1 MMTFYPSNSLLI
13 IKNDFSKIVK
23 AYSGAIAKAMWQTET
38 DNNLKPKFQT
48 MTVSKQWLENQIKE
62 LNDWLFDNEKG
73 NHFEY
78 APKKHKRDYYVRKLI
93 ELEENQ
99 MPNIKV

>member
-1 MMTFYPSNSLLI
+1 MITFYPSSNLLI
-13 IKNDFSKIVK
+13 IRNDLSKIIK
-23 AYSGAIAKAMWQTET
+23 AYSGAIARTMWQSET
-38 DNNLKPKFQT
+38 KNDITPKIQA
-48 MTVSKQWLENQIKE
+48 MTVTKQWLENKIKE

-78 APKKHKRDYYVRKLI
+78 APNKHKRDYYVRKLI

-99 MPNIKV
+99 LGTIKV

>member
-1 MMTFYPSNSLLI
+1 MITFYPSSNLLI
-13 IKNDFSKIVK
+13 IRNDFSKIIK
-23 AYSGAIAKAMWQTET
+23 AYSGAIARTMWQSET
-38 DNNLKPKFQT
+38 KNEITPKIQA
-48 MTVSKQWLENQIKE
+48 MTVTKQWLENKIKE

-78 APKKHKRDYYVRKLI
+78 APNKHKRDYYVRKLI

-99 MPNIKV
+99 MTTIKV

>member
-1 MMTFYPSNSLLI
+1 MITFYPSSSLLI
-13 IKNDFSKIVK
+13 IRNDLSKIIK
-23 AYSGAIAKAMWQTET
+23 AYSGAIARTMWQSET
-38 DNNLKPKFQT
+38 KNDITPKIQA
-48 MTVSKQWLENQIKE
+48 MTVTKQWLENKIKE

-78 APKKHKRDYYVRKLI
+78 APNKHKRDYYVRKLI

-99 MPNIKV
+99 MTTIKV

>member
-1 MMTFYPSNSLLI
+1 MITFYPSSSLLI
-13 IKNDFSKIVK
+13 IRNDVRKIVK
-23 AYSGAIAKAMWQTET
+23 AYSGAIARTMWQSET
-38 DNNLKPKFQT
+38 KNDITPKIQA
-48 MTVSKQWLENQIKE
+48 MTVTKQWLENKIKE

-78 APKKHKRDYYVRKLI
+78 APNKHKRDYYVRKLI

-99 MPNIKV
+99 MTTIKV

>member
-1 MMTFYPSNSLLI
+1 MITFYPSSSLLI
-13 IKNDFSKIVK
+13 IRNDVRKIVK
-23 AYSGAIAKAMWQTET
+23 AYSGAIARTMWQSET
-38 DNNLKPKFQT
+38 KNDITPEIQA
-48 MTVSKQWLENQIKE
+48 MTVTKQWLENKIKE

-78 APKKHKRDYYVRKLI
+78 APNKHKRDYYVRKLI

-99 MPNIKV
+99 LGTIKV

>member
-1 MMTFYPSNSLLI
+1 MITFYPSSNLLI
-13 IKNDFSKIVK
+13 IRNDLSKIIK
-23 AYSGAIAKAMWQTET
+23 AYSGTIARTMWQSEIKNDIT
-38 DNNLKPKFQT
+38 PKIQA
-48 MTVSKQWLENQIKE
+48 MTVTKQWLENKIKE

-78 APKKHKRDYYVRKLI
+78 APNKHKRDYYVRKLI

-99 MPNIKV
+99 LGTIKV

>member
-1 MMTFYPSNSLLI
+1 MITFYPSSSLLI
-13 IKNDFSKIVK
+13 IRNDLSKIIK
-23 AYSGAIAKAMWQTET
+23 AYSGAIARTMWQSET
-38 DNNLKPKFQT
+38 KNDITPEIQA
-48 MTVSKQWLENQIKE
+48 MTVTKQWLENKIKE

-78 APKKHKRDYYVRKLI
+78 APNKHKRDYYVRKLI

-99 MPNIKV
+99 LGTIKV

>member
-1 MMTFYPSNSLLI
+1 MITFYPSSNLLI
-13 IKNDFSKIVK
+13 IRNDLSKIIK
-23 AYSGAIAKAMWQTET
+23 AYSGAIARTMWQSET
-38 DNNLKPKFQT
+38 KNDITPEIQA
-48 MTVSKQWLENQIKE
+48 MTVTKQWLENKIKE

-78 APKKHKRDYYVRKLI
+78 APNKHKRDYYVRKLI

-99 MPNIKV
+99 MTTIKV

>member
-1 MMTFYPSNSLLI
+1 MITFYPSSSLLI
-13 IKNDFSKIVK
+13 IRNDLSKIIK
-23 AYSGAIAKAMWQTET
+23 AYSGAIARTMWQSET
-38 DNNLKPKFQT
+38 KNDITPKIQA
-48 MTVSKQWLENQIKE
+48 MTVTKQLLENKIKE

-78 APKKHKRDYYVRKLI
+78 APNKHKRDYYVRKLI

-99 MPNIKV
+99 LGTIKV

>member
-1 MMTFYPSNSLLI
+1 MITFYPSSSLLI
-13 IKNDFSKIVK
+13 IRNDVRKIVK
-23 AYSGAIAKAMWQTET
+23 VYSGAIARTMWQSET
-38 DNNLKPKFQT
+38 KNDITPEIQA
-48 MTVSKQWLENQIKE
+48 MTVTKQWLENKIKE

-78 APKKHKRDYYVRKLI
+78 APNKHKRDYYVRKLI

-99 MPNIKV
+99 MTTIKV

>member
-1 MMTFYPSNSLLI
+1 MITFYPSSNLLI
-13 IKNDFSKIVK
+13 IRNDLSKIIK
-23 AYSGAIAKAMWQTET
+23 AYSGAIARTMWQSET
-38 DNNLKPKFQT
+38 KNDITPKIQA
-48 MTVSKQWLENQIKE
+48 MTVTKQWLENKIKE

-78 APKKHKRDYYVRKLI
+78 APNKHKRDYYVRKLI

-99 MPNIKV
+99 MTTIKV

>member
-1 MMTFYPSNSLLI
+1 MITFYPSSNLLI
-13 IKNDFSKIVK
+13 IRNDLSKIIK
-23 AYSGAIAKAMWQTET
+23 AYSGAIARTMWQSET
-38 DNNLKPKFQT
+38 KNDVISKIQA
-48 MTVSKQWLENQIKE
+48 MTVTKQWLENKIKE

-78 APKKHKRDYYVRKLI
+78 APNKHKRDYYVRKLI

-99 MPNIKV
+99 MTTIKV

>member
-1 MMTFYPSNSLLI
+1 MITFYPSSNLLI
-13 IKNDFSKIVK
+13 IRNDLSKIIK
-23 AYSGAIAKAMWQTET
+23 AYSGAIARTIWQSET
-38 DNNLKPKFQT
+38 KNDITPEIQA
-48 MTVSKQWLENQIKE
+48 MTVTKQWLENKIKE

-78 APKKHKRDYYVRKLI
+78 APNKHKRDYYVRKLI

-99 MPNIKV
+99 MTTIKV

>member
-1 MMTFYPSNSLLI
+1 MITFYPSSNLLI
-13 IKNDFSKIVK
+13 IRNDLSKVIK
-23 AYSGAIAKAMWQTET
+23 AYSGAIARTMWQSET
-38 DNNLKPKFQT
+38 KNDITPKIQA
-48 MTVSKQWLENQIKE
+48 MTVTKQWLENKIKE

-78 APKKHKRDYYVRKLI
+78 APNKHKRDYYVRKLI

-99 MPNIKV
+99 LKAIEI

>member
-1 MMTFYPSNSLLI
+1 MITFYPSSNLLI
-13 IKNDFSKIVK
+13 IRNDLSKIIK
-23 AYSGAIAKAMWQTET
+23 AYSGAIARTMWQSET
-38 DNNLKPKFQT
+38 KNDITPKIQA
-48 MTVSKQWLENQIKE
+48 MTVTEQWLENKIKE

-78 APKKHKRDYYVRKLI
+78 APNKHKRDYYVRKLI

-99 MPNIKV
+99 LKAIEI

>member
-1 MMTFYPSNSLLI
+1 MITFYPSSSLLI
-13 IKNDFSKIVK
+13 IRNDLSKIIK
-23 AYSGAIAKAMWQTET
+23 AYSGAIARTMWQSET
-38 DNNLKPKFQT
+38 KNDITPKIQA
-48 MTVSKQWLENQIKE
+48 MTVTKQLLENKIKE

-78 APKKHKRDYYVRKLI
+78 APNKHKRDYYVRKLI

-99 MPNIKV
+99 MTTIKV